1 MVRNPLASVGDAGD
15 AGSISGLGR
24 APGEEN
30 GNLFQYSCQEITW
43 SEERGRLT
51 VPGVAKSQTGLSN

>member
-1 MVRNPLASVGDAGD
+1 MVRNPLASVGDAG
-15 AGSISGLGR
+15 SISGSGR

-30 GNLFQYSCQEITW
+30 GNLFKYSCQEIAW